1 MDDYYALLGVERN
14 APIKDL
20 EKQIRTQLRTW
31 SKRSNHPDL
40 SRRQEAE
47 RRVQQLGEARKV
59 LLDAGRRAEYDR
71 RLALAPAPAS
81 TSREPAT
88 GKPSGVG
95 WLDEAKRHI
104 VTGDYF
110 SAAYA
115 ARQARDADPDDAETW
130 STLAWV
136 NAETGNLRDALFEA
150 GRAVELDPLDASR
163 HVDLGDLRARMQIT
177 DGAHAAY
184 RRALELDPEREEAV
198 VGIAAIVQDAGRH
211 AEALRLLED
220 LLPRSRDPEWL
231 GDQLAIALL
240 TAAESVPRAQWPEG
254 YMVTSP
260 AEVDFMRGHV
270 QRVREVTRDAD
281 LLAAADDIERG
292 LDWCAERH
300 WRTPAFMGNGCLIAF
315 ATVAFIVV
323 AIISLGVLAS
333 GDILGIFGLLLFWAM
348 GAGAI
353 AAVVYLSGFQPGWK
367 INQIAHFQQNRYLG
381 PW

>member
-1 MDDYYALLGVERN
+1 MDDYYALLGVERT
-14 APIKDL
+14 APTKDL

-71 RLALAPAPAS
+71 RLALVPAPA
-81 TSREPAT
+81 SREPAT
-88 GKPSGVG
+88 GKPAGVA

-104 VTGDYF
+104 VAGDYF
-110 SAAYA
+110 SAGYA
-115 ARQARDADPDDAETW
+115 ARQARDAEPGNPEAW

-150 GRAVELDPLDASR
+150 GKAVELDPLEAGR
-163 HVDLGDLRARMQIT
+163 HVDLGDLRMGMRMP
-177 DGAHAAY
+177 DGALDCY

-198 VGIAAIVQDAGRH
+198 VGIAGIVQDAGKH
-211 AEALRLLED
+211 AEAVRMLED

-231 GDQLAIALL
+231 GDQLGIALL
-240 TAAESVPRAQWPEG
+240 TAAEAVPRAQWPEG
-254 YMVTSP
+254 YMVTTP

-270 QRVREVTRDAD
+270 HRVREVTRHPD
-281 LLAAADDIERG
+281 LLAAADEIDRN
-292 LDWCAERH
+292 LDWCTERH
-300 WRTPAFMGNGCLIAF
+300 WRTPGCMGNGCLIAL
-315 ATVAFIVV
+315 AAVGLIVV
-323 AIISLGVLAS
+323 GIFSLAVLAS
-333 GDILGIFGLLLFWAM
+333 GDILGILMLLLFW
-348 GAGAI
+348 GIGV
-353 AAVVYLSGFQPGWK
+353 AAVAAVIYASGFQPGWK
-367 INQIAHFQQNRYLG
+367 INQNVHLQQNRYVG